1 MTRRVLFL
9 ISAALL
15 VLSLGLAACGG
26 DDDDEGAG
34 AATTEETATGGGG
47 GGGGGGGTTLALAAD
62 PSGALSFDKTS
73 LEASAGD
80 VTIDLT
86 NESSTP
92 HNVEIQGMGVD
103 EVSDTITGSTTS
115 VTATLEPGTYEF
127 FCAIPGHREAGMEG
141 TLTVQ

>member
-9 ISAALL
+9 IPAALV

-34 AATTEETATGGGG
+34 AATTEETTTSGGGG
-47 GGGGGGGTTLALAAD
+47 GGGGSTLALAAD
-62 PSGALSFDKTS
+62 PSGALAFDKTS

-92 HNVEIQGMGVD
+92 HNVEVEGMGVE
-103 EVSDTITGSTTS
+103 EVSDTITGSSTS
-115 VTATLEPGTYEF
+115 LTVTLEPGTYEF

>member
-47 GGGGGGGTTLALAAD
+47 GGGGGGTTLALAAD

-73 LEASAGD
+73 LEAPAGD

-92 HNVEIQGMGVD
+92 HNVEIEGMGVQ

-127 FCAIPGHREAGMEG
+127 YCAVPGHRDAGMEG

>member
-26 DDDDEGAG
+26 DDDEGAG

-47 GGGGGGGTTLALAAD
+47 GGGATLALAAD
-62 PSGALSFDKTS
+62 PDGALAFDKTS
-73 LEASAGD
+73 LEASAGE

-103 EVSDTITGSTTS
+103 EVSDTITGSTAS
-115 VTATLEPGTYEF
+115 VTVTLEPGTYEF
-127 FCAIPGHREAGMEG
+127 FCNIPGHREAGMEG

>member
-34 AATTEETATGGGG
+34 AATTEETTTGGG

-62 PSGALSFDKTS
+62 PDGALAFDKTS
-73 LEASAGD
+73 LEASSGE

-86 NESSTP
+86 NDSSTP
-92 HNVEIQGMGVD
+92 HNVEVEGMGVE

-115 VTATLEPGTYEF
+115 LTVTLEPGTYEF
-127 FCAIPGHREAGMEG
+127 YCAVPGHREAGMEG

>member
-26 DDDDEGAG
+26 GDDDDEGAG
-34 AATTEETATGGGG
+34 AATTEETATGG

-73 LEASAGD
+73 LEAPAGD

-92 HNVEIQGMGVD
+92 HNVEIEGMGVQ

-115 VTATLEPGTYEF
+115 VTATLEPGAYEF
-127 FCAIPGHREAGMEG
+127 FCAVPGHRDAGMEG

>member
-26 DDDDEGAG
+26 DDDEGAG

-47 GGGGGGGTTLALAAD
+47 GGGATLALAAD
-62 PSGALSFDKTS
+62 PDGALAFDKTS
-73 LEASAGD
+73 LEASAGE

-103 EVSDTITGSTTS
+103 EVSDTITGSTAS
-115 VTATLEPGTYEF
+115 VTLTLEPGTYEF
-127 FCAIPGHREAGMEG
+127 FCNIPGHREAGMEG

>member
-26 DDDDEGAG
+26 DDDEGAG
-34 AATTEETATGGGG
+34 AATTEETATGGAGG
-47 GGGGGGGTTLALAAD
+47 GGGGATLALAAD
-62 PSGALSFDKTS
+62 PGGALSFDKTS
-73 LEASAGD
+73 LEASAGE

-86 NESSTP
+86 NDSSTP

-103 EVSDTITGSTTS
+103 EVSDTITESTTS

-127 FCAIPGHREAGMEG
+127 FCAVPGHREAGMEG

>member
-26 DDDDEGAG
+26 DDDEGAG
-34 AATTEETATGGGG
+34 AATTEETATGG

-73 LEASAGD
+73 LEAPAGD

-92 HNVEIQGMGVD
+92 HNVEIEGMGVQ

-127 FCAIPGHREAGMEG
+127 YCAVPGHRDAGMEG

>member
-26 DDDDEGAG
+26 DDDEGAG
-34 AATTEETATGGGG
+34 AATTEETATGGG

-73 LEASAGD
+73 LEAPAGD

-92 HNVEIQGMGVD
+92 HNVEIEGMGVE

-127 FCAIPGHREAGMEG
+127 YCAVPGHRDAGMEG

>member
-47 GGGGGGGTTLALAAD
+47 GGGGGTTLALAAD

-73 LEASAGD
+73 LEAAAGD

-86 NESSTP
+86 NDSSTP
-92 HNVEIQGMGVD
+92 HNVEIEGMGVE
-103 EVSDTITGSTTS
+103 EVSDTITESTTS

-127 FCAIPGHREAGMEG
+127 FCAVPGHREAGMEG